1 MLVNEVAL
9 GKVKVTILKLI
20 VTREASKK
28 PFRMMM
34 NNTIYHS
41 LYETGYG
48 IFPPFLSGPSSPLAH
63 LYSWV
68 ERGSVTVKCF
78 SKVNS
83 TIVLTRIRTLTMW
96 LWVWYL
102 NVNRRASMFDPK
114 GRGVGSQLRC
124 FYWSIRCDVQS
135 TSNNRCNWCFVVP
148 QEFKTFAMDLT
159 SPPPGY
165 SSCHGVRNTD
175 NEPSDFKVGCV
186 RI

>member
-1 MLVNEVAL
+1 MWIKFELPPNCSQSLLRFLLLE
-9 GKVKVTILKLI
+9 TWNDQEYCYCILMGRRVI
-20 VTREASKK
+20 SGF
-28 PFRMMM
+28 PP
-34 NNTIYHS
+34 
-41 LYETGYG
+41 
-48 IFPPFLSGPSSPLAH
+48 PPFLSSPSSPLAH

-83 TIVLTRIRTLTMW
+83 TIVLIRIRTLTMW

-175 NEPSDFKVGCV
+175 NEPSDFKVCCV
-186 RI
+186 GI